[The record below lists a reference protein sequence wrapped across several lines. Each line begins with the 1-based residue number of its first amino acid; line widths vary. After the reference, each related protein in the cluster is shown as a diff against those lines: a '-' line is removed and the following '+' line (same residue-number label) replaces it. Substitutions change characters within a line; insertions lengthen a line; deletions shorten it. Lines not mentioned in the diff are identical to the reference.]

1 MKRTSLVALC
11 VALGALSCSSGPTPE
26 PQTCDEDCVH
36 ESGFRALRETMKLVF
51 NITLQGNP
59 VGEQDET
66 TTCPQGGS
74 ARVFGNATSNADIG
88 ATEVDLTFE
97 LDGCAYLQRD
107 DEPEESYDTTISGT
121 VRESGVLAVQPSAT
135 TALLFSGEHISIEGT
150 VFDPPIEY
158 SVEECALEA
167 GQNGNRIG
175 GTLCGREIA
184 FEL

>member
-1 MKRTSLVALC
+1 MRPAKYGVLAAMPFAL
-11 VALGALSCSSGPTPE
+11 ACSSGPTPE
-26 PQTCDEDCVH
+26 PQACNDECRD
-36 ESGFRALRETMKLVF
+36 EGGFRALRETIKLVY

-66 TTCPQGGS
+66 TPCPQGGS
-74 ARVFGNATSNADIG
+74 AHVFGYATSNADIG

-97 LDGCAYLQRD
+97 LNECAYLQRD
-107 DEPEESYDTTISGT
+107 DEPDESYDTVISGT
-121 VRESGVLAVQPSAT
+121 VTEAGILAVQPTAT
-135 TALLFSGEHISIEGT
+135 TAILLSGESIDIEGT
-150 VFDPPIEY
+150 VFDPPVSFSAQDCE
-158 SVEECALEA
+158 LEA

>member
-1 MKRTSLVALC
+1 
-11 VALGALSCSSGPTPE
+11 
-26 PQTCDEDCVH
+26 
-36 ESGFRALRETMKLVF
+36 MKLAF
-51 NITLQGNP
+51 NLTLQGNP

-66 TTCPQGGS
+66 TPCPQGGT
-74 ARVFGNATSNADIG
+74 AHVFGPATSNASIG
-88 ATEVDLTFE
+88 TTEVDLTFE
-97 LDGCAYLQRD
+97 LDGCAYIQRD

-121 VRESGVLAVQPSAT
+121 VRESGILAVQPTAT
-135 TALLFSGEHISIEGT
+135 TAILFSGEHIFIEGT

-158 SVEECALEA
+158 AVQDCTLEA

>member
-1 MKRTSLVALC
+1 MKRTSLFAVS
-11 VALGALSCSSGPTPE
+11 VALGAMACSSGPTPE
-26 PQTCDEDCVH
+26 PQTCDDECVD

-51 NITLQGNP
+51 NLTLQGNP

-66 TTCPQGGS
+66 TPCPQGGT
-74 ARVFGNATSNADIG
+74 AHVFGTATSDASIG

-97 LDGCAYLQRD
+97 LDRCAYIQRD

-121 VRESGVLAVQPSAT
+121 VSEAGVLAVQPTAT
-135 TALLFSGEHISIEGT
+135 TAILFSGEHLYIEGT

-158 SVEECALEA
+158 SAEDCALEA